1 MIDYLVESNEY
12 QMKSPGVTTTR
23 EDGRNRTLY
32 IQSVPSLEAKTRDN
46 LKKTLEELE
55 LKDGQEVNVSDVT
68 SPNTL
73 IFILKLKD

>member
-1 MIDYLVESNEY
+1 
-12 QMKSPGVTTTR
+12 MKSPGVTTTR

-32 IQSVPSLEAKTRDN
+32 IQSVASLEARTRDN